1 MAKTPTSST
10 MDLDAIITA
19 LGGPPGRFGVL
30 AESNTTQLTVIARNA
45 DVAVG
50 DLFLLPDRRGQQDGG
65 HGERVYVFR
74 ATQYANVLN
83 RQLEMNDVARNKL
96 TMPDAYLAEDLLE
109 ETLLELTGLILGYA
123 ERDAAGEWIFHRP
136 RRLPEH
142 LCAVYR
148 VDPKHAGTP
157 QVINALMGKQLGQ
170 RSSTGRLYVG
180 DLLAGE
186 HPLVG
191 VPVYLPLHALSHHI
205 GVFGR
210 TGVGKSN
217 LMMVLLQ
224 SIIEHNADVDA
235 KRLQAAPA
243 SILAIDP
250 HDEFNHWHQASKGA
264 DGIAGIMAALAAK
277 GQGRLAEPF
286 YYLSAKDLPDTG
298 PERRLRLSWA
308 DITPDDVV
316 SIIDFSEQQ
325 VMFANA
331 VYDMKGEK
339 WISYLL
345 YTGAQQVVEDIQGD
359 QGVVFMEGTAAAVQR
374 RLAFLGDGRSRVFQP
389 FTHKTG
395 GTYTSQLPEIIAALE
410 QGRVI
415 IVDTTLMGE
424 LEQFLLNTCIARV
437 LFHLRRTVRATS
449 NPKDL
454 PQRLRQVLG
463 NNEDAGRV
471 GMRQFAKSV
480 VDMLEQGR
488 LPYCDG
494 DRVVSPTDLPVIN
507 LVIEEAPSVLNP
519 ERIKFGSVF
528 RDICRQGRKF
538 GIGLTVV
545 SQQVS
550 AIDNGILTQIN
561 TELTMA
567 LGNEQERREAI
578 RNASGDMSGF
588 ERELQ
593 ILGRGQVMVSASS
606 QDIPLPIQ
614 TPLYKGPN

>member
-1 MAKTPTSST
+1 MPPETTTLS
-10 MDLDAIITA
+10 DLTIASLVAT
-19 LGGPPGRFGVL
+19 LGGPEARFGVL
-30 AESNTTQLTVIARNA
+30 AESNTTQLTVIAQDA

-50 DLFLLPDRRGQQDGG
+50 DLFLLPDQRGRRADGV
-65 HGERVYVFR
+65 GERVYIFR
-74 ATQYANVLN
+74 TTQYANTLN
-83 RQLEMNDVARNKL
+83 RQLAMDDVARNKL

-109 ETLLELTGLILGYA
+109 ETLLELTGMILGYA
-123 ERDAAGEWIFHRP
+123 ERTADGSWTFHRP

-142 LCAVYR
+142 LCVVYR
-148 VDPKHAGTP
+148 VDPGHPGTAA
-157 QVINALMGKQLGQ
+157 VVNALMGKQLGQ
-170 RSSTGRLYVG
+170 RETQGRIYVG

-217 LMMVLLQ
+217 LMMVLLR
-224 SIIEHNADVDA
+224 SILEHNAAVDA
-235 KRLQAAPA
+235 GAIAAPPA

-250 HDEFNHWHQASKGA
+250 HDEFNHWHLASGGA
-264 DGIAGIMAALAAK
+264 DGIAGIMQNLTSK
-277 GQGRLAEPF
+277 GQGHLGEPF

-308 DITPDDVV
+308 DITPDDLV

-325 VMFANA
+325 VMFAHA

-339 WISYLL
+339 WIHYLL
-345 YTGAQQVVEDIQGD
+345 YTGAGQVVEDIQAD

-374 RLAFLGDGRSRVFQP
+374 RIAFLGDGRSTVFMP
-389 FTHKTG
+389 FSGRKDS
-395 GTYTSQLPEIIAALE
+395 TYGSHLPEIIAALE
-410 QGRVI
+410 RGRLI
-415 IVDTTLMGE
+415 IVDTTLMAE

-437 LFHLRRTVRATS
+437 LFHMRRTIRACS
-449 NPKDL
+449 DAGDL
-454 PQRLRQVLG
+454 AKRLRQAVG
-463 NNEDAGRV
+463 NNEDDGRI
-471 GMRQFAKSV
+471 GMRQFAKSIEGLL
-480 VDMLEQGR
+480 DEGH
-488 LPYCDG
+488 LPYRTG
-494 DRVVSPTDLPVIN
+494 GQVVSPADLPVVN

-519 ERIKFGSVF
+519 DRIRFGSVF

-561 TELTMA
+561 SELTMA

-593 ILGRGQVMVSASS
+593 ILGKGQVMVSASS
-606 QDIPLPIQ
+606 QDIPLPVQIPAYQ
-614 TPLYKGPN
+614 E

>member
-1 MAKTPTSST
+1 MPPDTI
-10 MDLDAIITA
+10 DLTIESLVSH
-19 LGGPPGRFGVL
+19 LGGVEARFGVL
-30 AESNTTQLTVIARNA
+30 AESNTNQLTVIAHDA

-50 DLFLLPDRRGQQDGG
+50 DLFLLPDQRGRRPDGT
-65 HGERVYVFR
+65 GERVYIFR
-74 ATQYANVLN
+74 TTQYANTLN
-83 RQLEMNDVARNKL
+83 RQLAMDDVARNKL

-109 ETLLELTGLILGYA
+109 ETLLELTGMILGYA
-123 ERDAAGEWIFHRP
+123 ELVADGSWEFHRP

-142 LCAVYR
+142 LCVVYR
-148 VDPKHAGTP
+148 VDPEQAGTA

-170 RSSTGRLYVG
+170 QNQDGRIYVG

-186 HPLVG
+186 YPLIG

-217 LMMVLLQ
+217 LMMVLLR
-224 SIIEHNADVDA
+224 SILEHNAAVDSGKLDA
-235 KRLQAAPA
+235 RPA

-250 HDEFNHWHQASKGA
+250 HDEFNHWQLASGGS
-264 DGIAGIMAALAAK
+264 DGIAGVMSDLASNE
-277 GQGRLAEPF
+277 QGHLAEPF
-286 YYLSAKDLPDTG
+286 YYLSARDLPDTG

-308 DITPDDVV
+308 DVTPDDLV

-325 VMFANA
+325 VMFSHA

-345 YTGAQQVVEDIQGD
+345 YTGAGQVVEDIQGD

-374 RLAFLGDGRSRVFQP
+374 RVSFLGDGRSTVFQP
-389 FTHKTG
+389 YTG
-395 GTYTSQLPEIIAALE
+395 KSGSTYDSQLPQIIAALE
-410 QGRVI
+410 QGRLI

-449 NPKDL
+449 VAGDL
-454 PQRLRQVLG
+454 PQRLRQALG
-463 NNEDAGRV
+463 NNENVGRI
-471 GMRQFAKSV
+471 GMRQFAV
-480 VDMLEQGR
+480 AIEGLLEEGK
-488 LPYCDG
+488 LPYLQDSQ
-494 DRVVSPTDLPVIN
+494 VVSPADLPLIN

-519 ERIKFGSVF
+519 DRIRFGSVF

-561 TELTMA
+561 SELTMA

-578 RNASGDMSGF
+578 RNSSGDMNGF

-593 ILGRGQVMVSASS
+593 IQGRGQVMVSATS
-606 QDIPLPIQ
+606 QDIPLPVQ
-614 TPLYKGPN
+614 VPLYRAN